1 MFNIVAIHSY
11 KTKQFAWNEIKK
23 TRINVPQPIKTV
35 NRLSTIANLLAYV
48 YSWMCVYVY
57 VYIYIFFFSDNFH
70 NALAII
76 FCWLISTR

>member
-1 MFNIVAIHSY
+1 M
-11 KTKQFAWNEIKK
+11 KK
-23 TRINVPQPIKTV
+23 TRINVAQPIKTV

-57 VYIYIFFFSDNFH
+57 IYIFFSDNFH
-70 NALAII
+70 NALTIT